1 MFGVATLVFL
11 IVIAALGV
19 AALRRNR
26 KDTTPPMSHERDETH
41 RGAKWIAVTAG
52 ATALIVAAF
61 LGIHYVSIGMDVVGE
76 IPVGIIALRR
86 QAVGIHGSV
95 IGPRVNL

>member
-1 MFGVATLVFL
+1 MHVAPRHNPVQTMHSVLQPVSPQAHLVTALWWWMFGVATLVFL

-41 RGAKWIAVTAG
+41 RGARWVAVTAG

-61 LGIHYVSIGMDVVGE
+61 LVYSIHV
-76 IPVGIIALRR
+76 
-86 QAVGIHGSV
+86 
-95 IGPRVNL
+95 